1 MSFIFLEQPLS
12 TRFPGVNSTSRCK
25 VVFSSP
31 KHRPMSP
38 RVVHATVKNCY
49 TLKVRVPRC
58 PSEFPLKH
66 VQLGDFNDERLL
78 SSKQL
83 ISLTLYVRNDW
94 LTQWVVCYCAAH

>member
-38 RVVHATVKNCY
+38 CVVHATVKNCY

-78 SSKQL
+78 SS
-83 ISLTLYVRNDW
+83 
-94 LTQWVVCYCAAH
+94 